1 MRDIGGFQYG
11 LFSGYTAAVR
21 LSFHPSFFLLPLKVI
36 LIFLQVGFDPETAH
50 LYSEEETSPS
60 FKDSYHLTMLFG
72 GGELLMEIVTLID
85 VPTFDKAWIDFC
97 WLFSGTD
104 AEKTARYGRT
114 WNSGGFYQLWVA
126 LALLHLTFHVTD
138 LEPF

>member
-1 MRDIGGFQYG
+1 MEASSTV
-11 LFSGYTAAVR
+11 FSPDTR
-21 LSFHPSFFLLPLKVI
+21 LQCVPHPSFFLSLPLTAA

-104 AEKTARYGRT
+104 AEKIARYGRT
-114 WNSGGFYQLWVA
+114 WNSGGFYQL
-126 LALLHLTFHVTD
+126 
-138 LEPF
+138 